1 MAKAG
6 SAVKPAPSGL
16 VKTIWMGPLVA
27 GLGFALA
34 YGVTE
39 RLLSFNVGEMIRF
52 GPRFDVQVFPGTS
65 LENLRLRFGD
75 QTTRIQAEL
84 DLLELDKQLKQEQ
97 EAAAKAKA
105 LKEEQA
111 AAAAATTEPAAAPE
125 QGETTD
131 KPPVAPPVPAPAV
144 APAP

>member
-1 MAKAG
+1 M
-6 SAVKPAPSGL
+6 
-16 VKTIWMGPLVA
+16 KTIWMGPLVA

-125 QGETTD
+125 QGEATD
-131 KPPVAPPVPAPAV
+131 KPPAAAPVPAPAV

>member
-1 MAKAG
+1 MAKA
-6 SAVKPAPSGL
+6 APAAKPAPSGL
-16 VKTIWMGPLVA
+16 AKSIWMGPLVA

-34 YGVTE
+34 YGITE

>member
-1 MAKAG
+1 MARV
-6 SAVKPAPSGL
+6 SQPAQP
-16 VKTIWMGPLVA
+16 KQIWKGPLIA
-27 GLGFALA
+27 GLCFGVA
-34 YGVTE
+34 YGVTQ
-39 RLLSFNVGEMIRF
+39 RLLSFNVAELIRF

-84 DLLELDKQLKQEQ
+84 DLLELDKQLQQEQ
-97 EAAAKAKA
+97 EAPAKAKA

-111 AAAAATTEPAAAPE
+111 AAAASTTEPAAPPE

-131 KPPVAPPVPAPAV
+131 NPPAAAPVPAPAV